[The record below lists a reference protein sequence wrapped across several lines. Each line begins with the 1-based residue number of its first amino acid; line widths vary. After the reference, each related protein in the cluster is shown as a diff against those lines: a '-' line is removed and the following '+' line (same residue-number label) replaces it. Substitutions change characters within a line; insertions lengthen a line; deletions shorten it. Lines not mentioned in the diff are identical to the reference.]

1 MEVIDMQT
9 SYARSIKRP
18 LLTLVSSGLVMTP
31 PLARVRAASQS
42 VPSPTVKSSHT

>member
-1 MEVIDMQT
+1 MQT
-9 SYARSIKRP
+9 IHTKSIEWP
-18 LLTLVSSGLVMTP
+18 SLTLVSSGLVMTP